1 MPPLHL
7 THPTMKFID
16 YAKQSGPGWLQAA
29 VTLGGGSLIGA
40 LYLGVIGGY
49 NFMWLQPLAMACGVI
64 MLAAISHVT
73 LSTGDR
79 PFRTVQNTVSP
90 TLAWAWLIAT
100 IIADTVFCAA
110 QFALG
115 RGAIEQNLGGGSIP
129 PFVITGGFFVISMA
143 LIWMSTGGTKS
154 AKNIENILKAL
165 VAIVVIAFMG
175 VVVKLALAGAISWG
189 KIFAGLVPDIS
200 ALFKPTASFR
210 DAIAATG
217 DNATFWTEYVKSSQ
231 RDVII
236 TAFGTAVGINMTF
249 LLPYTLLKRK
259 WGKAQRQLSRFD
271 LAFGLFVPFI
281 LATSFLVIASASQ
294 FHAQTSDVILADGT
308 IAADA
313 QNSYAKILTAKLGDS
328 IAEDATPA
336 DVIAIAN
343 ETLTTA
349 DRELAA
355 MLVKRDAGAL
365 AKSLE
370 PFLGKAAQPIF
381 GIGVLAMAFSTMLV
395 HMMMNGYA
403 VSEAFDRVENRKVF
417 IIGASM
423 PAIAGFFSPIL
434 WSGDSKAA
442 LAVPA
447 SVIATCL
454 LPIAYLTFLLLMNS
468 RKALGDEI
476 PKHRLLVNAAMIFA
490 TAMATLGSVWVL
502 LNKGAWGQLGLAL
515 LAILA
520 IVGITGYIRRSRAI

>member
-1 MPPLHL
+1 
-7 THPTMKFID
+7 MKFID

-110 QFALG
+110 QFALA
-115 RGAIEQNLGGGSIP
+115 RGAITQNLGGSSIP
-129 PFVITGGFFVISMA
+129 PFVITGTLFVISMA
-143 LIWMSTGGTKS
+143 LIWMSTGGAKS
-154 AKNIENILKAL
+154 AKNIENVLKVL

-189 KIFAGLVPDIS
+189 KIFAGLVPDVT
-200 ALFKPTASFR
+200 ALFKPTESFR
-210 DAIAATG
+210 DAIVATG
-217 DNATFWTEYVKSSQ
+217 ENAAFWTEYVKSSQ

-259 WGKAQRQLSRFD
+259 WGKAQRALSRFD

-294 FHAQTSDVILADGT
+294 FHAKTADVILADGS
-308 IAADA
+308 IAKNA
-313 QNSYAKILTAKLGDS
+313 QASYAKIVGKKLGDAVS
-328 IAEDATPA
+328 KDAKPAEVIALADKSFTPA
-336 DVIAIAN
+336 DR
-343 ETLTTA
+343 T
-349 DRELAA
+349 LAA

-403 VSEAFDRVENRKVF
+403 VSEAFDKLDNRKVF
-417 IIGASM
+417 IVGASM

-434 WSGDSKAA
+434 WAGDSQAA
-442 LAVPA
+442 LSVTA

-476 PKHRLLVNAAMIFA
+476 PKHRLLVNSVMIFA
-490 TAMATLGSVWVL
+490 TAMATLGSIWVL
-502 LNKGAWGQLGLAL
+502 LSKGSWGQLGLAL

-520 IVGITGYIRRSRAI
+520 VVGVTGYIRRGRAI